1 MRVQRIF
8 PASFWQLLSILSITG
23 AGQERPP
30 TAVKSSA
37 IGGKR
42 QWNFNQIGWV
52 RAQSAEAVL
61 RQAGC
66 WYRPITFPDGS
77 RNLAVISGAS
87 APMGCTIS
95 PPLAT
100 TASRVAATLSTM
112 M

>member
-1 MRVQRIF
+1 MYSTPKLTCCQSVRRQF
-8 PASFWQLLSILSITG
+8 
-23 AGQERPP
+23 ERACAKMAHP
-30 TAVKSSA
+30 TAPRDNEQRNALQGIDSSEH
-37 IGGKR
+37 R
-42 QWNFNQIGWV
+42 VV
-52 RAQSAEAVL
+52 RPQSAEAIL

-66 WYRPITFPDGS
+66 WYKPITFPDGS

-100 TASRVAATLSTM
+100 MASSVAATLSTM